1 LTNRSGLLSATDNF
15 LFAAAVAEFGM
26 LLRQS
31 EYRSTSNFANVLKL
45 ATGAKG
51 RDEEGYRSEFIK
63 LISKAQTVA
72 KGKISE
78 GEMRTMKKLVGRD

>member
-1 LTNRSGLLSATDNF
+1 
-15 LFAAAVAEFGM
+15 M
-26 LLRQS
+26 
-31 EYRSTSNFANVLKL
+31 YSNWQQ
-45 ATGAKG
+45 GAKG

-78 GEMRTMKKLVGRD
+78 VKMRTMKS